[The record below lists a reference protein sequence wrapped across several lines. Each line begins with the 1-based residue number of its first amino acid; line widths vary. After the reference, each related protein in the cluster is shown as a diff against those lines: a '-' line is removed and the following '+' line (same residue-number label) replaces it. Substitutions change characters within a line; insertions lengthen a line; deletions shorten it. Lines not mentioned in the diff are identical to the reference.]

1 MINVLDGAQLGAIV
15 ESREDGLVPKY
26 LKKESARKQ
35 YAI

>member
-15 ESREDGLVPKY
+15 ESREDSLVPKY
-26 LKKESARKQ
+26 LKKESACKQ